1 MKYIDESILLPFESG
16 VFPVSA
22 HYDKLLTILYGDYMT
37 PTPEAERNIKVHAEI
52 VDTEN
57 SYENY
62 LDTQKTMRFDGYTR
76 SIR

>member
-1 MKYIDESILLPFESG
+1 
-16 VFPVSA
+16 
-22 HYDKLLTILYGDYMT
+22 MT
-37 PTPEAERNIKVHAEI
+37 PTPEAKRNIKVHAEI